1 MRGSPG
7 PESSQERLLTVRE
20 VAEYSRLSPKAVRR
34 AIAQGELQAS
44 RLRGQWRI
52 DPEHLREWIEANR
65 HHPQRD
71 DDELGPPVPITP
83 RRIGSPAA
91 LRALEGGSPA

>member
-1 MRGSPG
+1 MRGSLV
-7 PESSQERLLTVRE
+7 PESSQGRLLTVRE

-34 AIAQGELQAS
+34 AITQGELQAS

-65 HHPQRD
+65 YRPQRD
-71 DDELGPPVPITP
+71 DDELGPPAPVAPP
-83 RRIGSPAA
+83 RIGSPAS